1 MRRIRLRLEN
11 MQQVKGGDGIAV
23 ILLTDMQRM
32 NAITVV
38 CDEQMMQQILMRMQN
53 PRICATMLPEALFSL
68 LPSKYEMMVF
78 GLYQGQYQVVLMDE
92 KGESARLRMSDAVL
106 LMLISDIPLYI
117 EEKLMQRQCTP
128 YDETAPGIAIPIN
141 TTSRGCTPACG
152 LVKPSAFQ
160 QRHFI
165 SRPRPCSLFAA
176 ARQSATRCPSG
187 GGSLRQP
194 CKGSRRYSS

>member
-141 TTSRGCTPACG
+141 TMDEPRLKMALQHAIDDENYELASQLRDEI
-152 LVKPSAFQ
+152 KRRSQPSTTTTT
-160 QRHFI
+160 
-165 SRPRPCSLFAA
+165 L
-176 ARQSATRCPSG
+176 
-187 GGSLRQP
+187 
-194 CKGSRRYSS
+194 